1 MKFENFSP
9 KQLTAML
16 WWELPEHKHYDAIV
30 CDGSVRSGKTM
41 AMSIGFVLWSMKTF
55 DKETFAFC
63 GKTIDSLKR
72 NVIVPLQKW
81 LGGIVQ
87 PKINLSRNFMEIDW
101 LGHQNRYYF
110 FGGKDESSYAL
121 IQGMTLAGV
130 LLDEA
135 ALMPKSFVDQAVARC
150 SVNGSRMWF
159 NCNPDGSEEH
169 WFYKDWIDEVNGSA
183 GKKNRLHLHFT
194 MDDNFALSETVKQRY
209 ERVYTGAF
217 YERYVLGLW
226 RAAEG
231 IVYPMFSKELHV
243 IPDKVPSIGDG
254 EYYLSCDYGTL
265 NPTAIG
271 LWHLSP
277 HGYAVKVR
285 EYYYDARKEGLPR
298 TDEEHYA
305 EMEQLAG
312 KLAPFVRAVIVDP
325 SAASFIACIRRHRK
339 FRVWRADN
347 SVLDGI
353 RDTATLLQMGR
364 LQFCA
369 CCTDTIREFGLYRW
383 NEKKSEDVVIKE
395 NDHAMDET
403 RYFVRTAMRRTLK
416 EIAAEMEVTTND

>member
-1 MKFENFSP
+1 MNFENFSP

-16 WWELPEHKHYDAIV
+16 WWELPQHKHYDAIV

-41 AMSIGFVLWSMKTF
+41 AMSIGFIMWSMKTF
-55 DKETFAFC
+55 DNETFAFC

-81 LGGIVQ
+81 LGGIVK

-101 LGHQNRYYF
+101 IGHKNRYYF

-121 IQGMTLAGV
+121 IQGMTLAGI

-135 ALMPKSFVDQAVARC
+135 ALMPKSFVEQAVARC
-150 SVNGSRMWF
+150 SVKGSRMWF

-169 WFYKDWIDEVNGSA
+169 WFYKDWIDDANGNA

-194 MDDNFALSETVKQRY
+194 MEDNFSLSATVRQRY
-209 ERVYTGAF
+209 ERMYTGAF
-217 YERYVLGLW
+217 YERYILGRW

-231 IVYPMFSKELHV
+231 LVYPMFSKDIHV
-243 IPDKVPSIGDG
+243 IPNKVPSIGEG
-254 EYYLSCDYGTL
+254 EYYISCDYGTL

-285 EYYYDARKEGLPR
+285 EYYYDARKEKMSR

-305 EMEQLAG
+305 ELEKLAG
-312 KLAPFVRAVIVDP
+312 NLAPFVRAVIVDP
-325 SAASFIACIRRHRK
+325 SAASFITCIQRHHK
-339 FRVWRADN
+339 FRVRRADN
-347 SVLDGI
+347 SVLNGI
-353 RDTATLLQMGR
+353 RDTSVLLKMGR
-364 LQFCA
+364 IQFCE

-383 NEKKSEDVVIKE
+383 NEKAAEDAVIKE

-403 RYFVRTAMRRTLK
+403 RYFVRTAMNRALK
-416 EIAAEMEVTTND
+416 EITSIMEEGVKK

>member
-41 AMSIGFVLWSMKTF
+41 AMSIGFILWSMKTF
-55 DKETFAFC
+55 DRETFAFC

-72 NVIVPLQKW
+72 NVIVPMQKW
-81 LGGIVQ
+81 LGGIVK

-121 IQGMTLAGV
+121 IQGMTLAGI
-130 LLDEA
+130 LLDEV
-135 ALMPKSFVDQAVARC
+135 ALMPKSFVDQAAARC
-150 SVNGSRMWF
+150 SVKGSRMWF

-169 WFYKDWIDEVNGSA
+169 WFYKEWLDDVNGSA

-194 MDDNFALSETVKQRY
+194 MEDNFAMPETVRQRY
-209 ERVYTGAF
+209 ERLYTGAF
-217 YERYVLGLW
+217 YDRYVLGLW

-231 IVYPMFSKELHV
+231 LVYPMFSKELHV
-243 IPDKVPSIGDG
+243 IPNKVPSIGEG
-254 EYYLSCDYGTL
+254 KYYISCDYGTL

-285 EYYYDARKEGLPR
+285 EYYYDARKEGMSR

-305 EMEQLAG
+305 ELVKLAG
-312 KLAPFVRAVIVDP
+312 NLSKFVRAVIVDP

-339 FRVWRADN
+339 FRVWHANNR
-347 SVLDGI
+347 VLDGI
-353 RDTATLLQMGR
+353 RDTSVLLKLGR
-364 LQFCA
+364 LQFCE

-383 NEKKSEDVVIKE
+383 NEKSVEDVVVKE

-416 EIAAEMEVTTND
+416 EIGEEMEAEIDD

>member
-41 AMSIGFVLWSMKTF
+41 AMSIGFVLWSMRTF
-55 DKETFAFC
+55 DKETFVFC

-194 MDDNFALSETVKQRY
+194 MEDNYALPETVRQRY
-209 ERVYTGAF
+209 ERMYSGVF
-217 YERYVLGLW
+217 YDRYILGLW
-226 RAAEG
+226 RLAEG
-231 IVYPMFSKELHV
+231 LIYPMFDKSIHV
-243 IPDKVPSIGDG
+243 IPYTVPSAGTG
-254 EYYLSCDYGTL
+254 TFYLSCDYGTL
-265 NPTAIG
+265 NPTSIG
-271 LWHLSP
+271 LWHLSDT
-277 HGYAVKVR
+277 GYATRIR
-285 EYYYDARKEGLPR
+285 EYYYDGRKNGMPR

-305 EMEQLAG
+305 ALEQLAG
-312 KLAPFVRAVIVDP
+312 ELAPCIRAVIVDP
-325 SAASFIACIRRHRK
+325 SAASFIECIRRHGK
-339 FRVWRADN
+339 FRVWHADN

-353 RDTATLLQMGR
+353 RDTATLLQMER
-364 LQFCA
+364 IHICA
-369 CCTDTIREFGLYRW
+369 GCKDAIREFGLYRW
-383 NEKKSEDVVIKE
+383 DDKEASKDKPLKE
-395 NDHAMDET
+395 NDHAMDDM
-403 RYFVRTAMRRTLK
+403 RYFVRTAMQTTLK
-416 EIAAEMEVTTND
+416 TIRRGGTS

>member
-1 MKFENFSP
+1 MKFESFSP
-9 KQLTAML
+9 KQLSAML
-16 WWELPEHKHYDAIV
+16 WWSLPEYKDHDAIV

-41 AMSIGFVLWSMKTF
+41 AMSIGFVMWSMKTF
-55 DKETFAFC
+55 DNETFAFC

-72 NVIVPLQKW
+72 NVITPLQKW
-81 LGGIVQ
+81 LGGIIQ
-87 PKINLSRNFMEIDW
+87 PKINLSKNYMDISW

-130 LLDEA
+130 LLDEV

-150 SVNGSRMWF
+150 SVSGSRMWF

-169 WFYKDWIDEVNGSA
+169 WFYKDWIDDVNGNA
-183 GKKNRLHLHFT
+183 DKKNRLHLHFT
-194 MDDNFALSETVKQRY
+194 MKDNYALSDAVRERY
-209 ERVYTGAF
+209 ERLYTGAF
-217 YERYVLGLW
+217 YERYILGLW
-226 RAAEG
+226 RAVEG
-231 IVYPMFSKELHV
+231 IVYPMFSREHHV
-243 IPDKVPSIGDG
+243 IPDKVPSIGEG

-277 HGYAVKVR
+277 HGYAIKVR
-285 EYYYDARKEGLPR
+285 EYYYDARKKGMSR

-305 EMEQLAG
+305 QLEKLAG

-325 SAASFIACIRRHRK
+325 SAASFIETIRRHAK
-339 FRVWRADN
+339 FRVWHADN

-353 RDTATLLQMGR
+353 RDTATLLELGR
-364 LQFCA
+364 LRFCA
-369 CCTDTIREFGLYRW
+369 CCEDTIREFGLYRW
-383 NEKKSEDVVIKE
+383 DEKNSKDAPIKE

-403 RYFVRTAMRRTLK
+403 RYFVRTAMKRTLK
-416 EIAAEMEVTTND
+416 QIARELEVSAV

>member
-41 AMSIGFVLWSMKTF
+41 AMSIGFILWSMKTF

-72 NVIVPLQKW
+72 NVIVPMQKW
-81 LGGIVQ
+81 LGGIVS

-121 IQGMTLAGV
+121 IQGMTLAGI
-130 LLDEA
+130 LLDEV

-150 SVNGSRMWF
+150 SVKGSRMWF

-169 WFYKDWIDEVNGSA
+169 WFYKEWLDDVNGSA

-194 MDDNFALSETVKQRY
+194 MEDNFALPETVRQRY
-209 ERVYTGAF
+209 ERLYTGAF
-217 YERYVLGLW
+217 YDRYVLGLW

-231 IVYPMFSKELHV
+231 LVYPMFSKELHV
-243 IPDKVPSIGDG
+243 IPNKVPSIGDG
-254 EYYLSCDYGTL
+254 EYFISCDYGTL

-277 HGYAVKVR
+277 HGYAIKVR
-285 EYYYDARKEGLPR
+285 EYYYDARKEGMSR

-305 EMEQLAG
+305 ELVKLAG
-312 KLAPFVRAVIVDP
+312 NLSKFVRAVIVDP

-339 FRVWRADN
+339 FRVWHANNR
-347 SVLDGI
+347 VLDGI
-353 RDTATLLQMGR
+353 RDTSVLLKLGR
-364 LQFCA
+364 LQFCE

-383 NEKKSEDVVIKE
+383 NEKSAEDVVVKE

-416 EIAAEMEVTTND
+416 EIGEEMEAETDD